1 MNVSFKGVKNTG
13 AYYHIQKEAVA
24 VERNN
29 NKYILPKGKYFNMHT
44 ELTNINGK
52 DRDEFNEV
60 LKAFP
65 NQYNPNTL
73 NISYEEFVN
82 PNNGEKMKIY
92 AVNDNIIDINKITF
106 SVFNK
111 IFKLMQKIQKM
122 PDEELKTEIQGK
134 ANDYMNLVYTADQV
148 KDAKKDRANL
158 NKFVEALESKRKEIK
173 KQITEPYSAFEK
185 QEKELIGIVN
195 KAITNIDTQIKG
207 YEEATRQEKLE
218 KVKEIY
224 AKTIGGLADV
234 VTFDKIFK
242 ESWLNVSTTF
252 KSITKEI
259 TEIRDKVDNDL
270 FVINADTSSFAYEM
284 KEEYLKNFDL
294 TAAINKKQKLE
305 ETAKQKA
312 IYEEQLKEEEEQR
325 KQRSQEEAKKVVFAG
340 KSTEKPVKA
349 QKPVNT
355 EEKISTITFRC
366 TVKEHNFKEVNARLS
381 LVQKVCE
388 EFKIIDP
395 KEEL

>member
-1 MNVSFKGVKNTG
+1 M
-13 AYYHIQKEAVA
+13 
-24 VERNN
+24 
-29 NKYILPKGKYFNMHT
+29 
-44 ELTNINGK
+44 ELKI
-52 DRDEFNEV
+52 
-60 LKAFP
+60 
-65 NQYNPNTL
+65 YNPQ
-73 NISYEEFVN
+73 EEGFLK
-82 PNNGEKMKIY
+82 E
-92 AVNDNIIDINKITF
+92 IDWNY
-106 SVFNK
+106 
-111 IFKLMQKIQKM
+111 
-122 PDEELKTEIQGK
+122 EELKTEIQGK

-305 ETAKQKA
+305 ETVKQKA
-312 IYEEQLKEEEEQR
+312 IYEEQLKQEEQQR

-340 KSTEKPVKA
+340 KSKKKPVKA
-349 QKPVNT
+349 HKSINNT
-355 EEKISTITFRC
+355 GEKISTITFRC

>member
-1 MNVSFKGVKNTG
+1 M
-13 AYYHIQKEAVA
+13 
-24 VERNN
+24 
-29 NKYILPKGKYFNMHT
+29 
-44 ELTNINGK
+44 ELKI
-52 DRDEFNEV
+52 
-60 LKAFP
+60 
-65 NQYNPNTL
+65 YNPQADGFL
-73 NISYEEFVN
+73 
-82 PNNGEKMKIY
+82 
-92 AVNDNIIDINKITF
+92 
-106 SVFNK
+106 
-111 IFKLMQKIQKM
+111 QKI
-122 PDEELKTEIQGK
+122 DWNFEELKSEITNK
-134 ANDYMNLVYTADQV
+134 ANDYMSLVYTPDQM
-148 KDAKKDRANL
+148 KEAKKDRAAL
-158 NKFVEALESKRKEIK
+158 RKFITALEDKRKEIK
-173 KQITEPYSAFEK
+173 KQVMIPYTDFEEK
-185 QEKELIGIVN
+185 EKELISIVN
-195 KAITNIDTQIKG
+195 QAVSNIDTQIKA
-207 YEEATRQEKLE
+207 YDESIRQEKLE

-224 AKTIGGLADV
+224 AKTIGGLADI

-242 ESWLNVSTTF
+242 ESWLSVSTTL
-252 KSITKEI
+252 KSITNEI
-259 TEIRDKVDNDL
+259 TEVRDKVDNDL

-355 EEKISTITFRC
+355 GEKISTITFRC

-395 KEEL
+395 EEEL

>member
-1 MNVSFKGVKNTG
+1 MEFK
-13 AYYHIQKEAVA
+13 I
-24 VERNN
+24 
-29 NKYILPKGKYFNMHT
+29 
-44 ELTNINGK
+44 
-52 DRDEFNEV
+52 
-60 LKAFP
+60 
-65 NQYNPNTL
+65 YNPQ
-73 NISYEEFVN
+73 EEGFLK
-82 PNNGEKMKIY
+82 E
-92 AVNDNIIDINKITF
+92 IDWNY
-106 SVFNK
+106 
-111 IFKLMQKIQKM
+111 
-122 PDEELKTEIQGK
+122 EELKTEIQKK
-134 ANDYMNLVYTADQV
+134 ANDYMNLVYTADQI

-158 NKFVEALESKRKEIK
+158 RKFVTALENKRKEIK
-173 KQITEPYSAFEK
+173 RQVMQPYTAFEE
-185 QEKELIGIVN
+185 QEKELIGIVDQ
-195 KAITNIDTQIKG
+195 AIGNIDIQIKG

-218 KVKEIY
+218 KIKGIY
-224 AKTIGGLADV
+224 SKTIGDLDRTV
-234 VTFDKIFK
+234 PFEKIYK
-242 ESWLNVSTTF
+242 DSWLNVSTTL
-252 KSITKEI
+252 KSITTEI
-259 TEIRDKVDNDL
+259 AEIRDKVDSDL
-270 FVINADTSSFAYEM
+270 KVINADTSPYVFEM

-312 IYEEQLKEEEEQR
+312 IYEEQLKQEEQQR

-355 EEKISTITFRC
+355 GEKISTITFRC

>member
-1 MNVSFKGVKNTG
+1 
-13 AYYHIQKEAVA
+13 
-24 VERNN
+24 
-29 NKYILPKGKYFNMHT
+29 
-44 ELTNINGK
+44 
-52 DRDEFNEV
+52 
-60 LKAFP
+60 
-65 NQYNPNTL
+65 
-73 NISYEEFVN
+73 
-82 PNNGEKMKIY
+82 
-92 AVNDNIIDINKITF
+92 
-106 SVFNK
+106 
-111 IFKLMQKIQKM
+111 MQ
-122 PDEELKTEIQGK
+122 
-134 ANDYMNLVYTADQV
+134 
-148 KDAKKDRANL
+148 KKDRANL

-312 IYEEQLKEEEEQR
+312 IYEEQLKQEEQQR

-340 KSTEKPVKA
+340 KSKEKPVKA
-349 QKPVNT
+349 QKSVNKT
-355 EEKISTITFRC
+355 GEKISTITFRC

>member
-1 MNVSFKGVKNTG
+1 M
-13 AYYHIQKEAVA
+13 
-24 VERNN
+24 
-29 NKYILPKGKYFNMHT
+29 
-44 ELTNINGK
+44 ELKI
-52 DRDEFNEV
+52 
-60 LKAFP
+60 
-65 NQYNPNTL
+65 YNPQE
-73 NISYEEFVN
+73 EEFLK
-82 PNNGEKMKIY
+82 E
-92 AVNDNIIDINKITF
+92 IDWNY
-106 SVFNK
+106 
-111 IFKLMQKIQKM
+111 
-122 PDEELKTEIQGK
+122 EELKAEIQKK
-134 ANDYMNLVYTADQV
+134 ANDYKNLIYTADNIKIGKQ
-148 KDAKKDRANL
+148 DRAKF
-158 NKFVEALESKRKEIK
+158 NKLKNALEDKRKGIK
-173 KQITEPYSAFEK
+173 KKAMQPYSVFEK
-185 QEKELIGIVN
+185 QEKVLISIIDEAV
-195 KAITNIDTQIKG
+195 ANIDTQIKG
-207 YEEATRQEKLE
+207 FEEEERKEKLQ

-224 AKTIGGLADV
+224 AKTIGGLSDV

-270 FVINADTSSFAYEM
+270 FVINADTSAFAYEM

-312 IYEEQLKEEEEQR
+312 IYEEQLSLEEEQR

-340 KSTEKPVKA
+340 KNTKKPVKA

-355 EEKISTITFRC
+355 GEKISTITFRC
-366 TVKEHNFKEVNARLS
+366 TVKEHNFKEVNARLN

-395 KEEL
+395 EEEL